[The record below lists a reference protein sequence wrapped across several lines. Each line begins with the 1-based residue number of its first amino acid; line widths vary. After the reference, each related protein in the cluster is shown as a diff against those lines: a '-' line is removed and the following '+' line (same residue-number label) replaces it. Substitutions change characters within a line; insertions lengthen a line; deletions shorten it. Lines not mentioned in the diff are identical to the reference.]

1 MSAAV
6 DTMLPSALAVSYQGL
21 STSVCPACRGRSSN
35 MRWCGV
41 AVVPLVARVIME
53 SLSSILSG
61 LRSLSASSCGNGV
74 PVTSSSTMPSSL

>member
-21 STSVCPACRGRSSN
+21 ATRGCPACRGRSSN

-41 AVVPLVARVIME
+41 AVVALVARVIIG
-53 SLSSILSG
+53 SLSSIPSG
-61 LRSLSASSCGNGV
+61 LRSLSASSCGKGV
-74 PVTSSSTMPSSL
+74 PVISSSTMPSSL